1 MTLSAAEEHTIFQD
15 TSPGNIWL
23 SAGIVLSTSVL
34 GLFLINCAFGMH
46 SRSGVVGLL
55 FWSGFAT
62 ILMPFFFVLTRPWQ
76 RDRETLLILGIG
88 ITAVYLIR
96 AIRFS
101 YSIGLDDEWAHYRQ
115 LIVTL
120 ATGNP
125 FSYNSI
131 LPIVGH
137 YPSLAWV
144 VTGVVRMTG
153 LEPTTAALVTIGVA
167 KVLAIISVFYVAREF
182 SKSRL
187 TSALVTMLFFAA
199 PTMVFFDSQYAYE
212 SLGISL
218 AVTAYCLALMYFRGH
233 SVLARRWWLAAFI
246 FMCALATG
254 THHLSSFFMLL
265 SIMMTLLWEAFQ
277 NDEPWK
283 RLLLTFFIAL
293 SMVSTYTYL
302 VARGAIKY
310 IANQSVA
317 PFLDFL
323 NGNKSGLR
331 LPFQSAALQTPLF
344 EVVISLGGQLLLAGL
359 TLLSLWEAY
368 KRFKAKEPMTWVL
381 VAGLIYPMTV
391 VGRVVPGV
399 QEASNRGGGF
409 VILWMALLIG
419 EYAPRPRLWGTKG
432 RILMATLG
440 TIFCFS
446 GFISGSPYYAR
457 YPAGYLVGSPNQL
470 DSYVVEAAQ
479 WMADNTDQNDIYC
492 TDRLTSRIVGATSS
506 ATNVATIIPW
516 TYTCKDMFHDFRW
529 KSRDGFFLHL
539 RMFDY
544 IIVDMRLSQNA
555 PADGYLFD
563 NEKGHNYKKPLSH
576 KCLTKFAGV
585 AALSE
590 VWRNDHIII
599 YHNDAVRW
607 PIPNELT
614 PILQPF

>member
-1 MTLSAAEEHTIFQD
+1 MTLSAAEEHTILKD
-15 TSPGNIWL
+15 ATPGNIWL
-23 SAGIVLSTSVL
+23 SASAVLGTSAL
-34 GLFLINCAFGMH
+34 GLFLISRAFDLH
-46 SRSGVVGLL
+46 SRSGLVALL
-55 FWSGFAT
+55 FWGGFAT
-62 ILMPFFFVLTRPWQ
+62 ILLPFFFVLTRPWQ
-76 RDRETLLILGIG
+76 KDRETLLILTIG
-88 ITAVYLIR
+88 VVAVYLIR
-96 AIRFS
+96 AIRYK

-137 YPSLAWV
+137 YPSLAWLIS
-144 VTGVVRMTG
+144 GFVRMTS
-153 LEPTTAALVTIGVA
+153 LSPTTAALVGVGIA

-218 AVTAYCLALMYFRGH
+218 AVSAYSMALMYFRGH
-233 SVLARRWWLAAFI
+233 SQLARRWWLAGFI
-246 FMCALATG
+246 VMCALATG

-265 SIMMTLLWEAFQ
+265 SILMTLLWEAFQ

-283 RLLLTFFIAL
+283 RLLLTFLIAL

-302 VARGAIKY
+302 VARGALRY

-323 NGNKSGLR
+323 SGNKNSLR

-344 EVVISLGGQLLLAGL
+344 EVIISLGGQLLLAGL
-359 TLLSLWEAY
+359 TVLSLWEAY

-381 VAGLIYPMTV
+381 VAGLIYPLTV
-391 VGRVVPGV
+391 LGRVVPGV

-409 VILWMALLIG
+409 VILWMALLVG
-419 EYAPRPRLWGTKG
+419 EYAPRPRLWGRTG
-432 RILMATLG
+432 RMLMAVLG

-446 GFISGSPYYAR
+446 GFISGSPYYSR

-470 DSYVVEAAQ
+470 DSYTREAAQ
-479 WMADNTDQNDIYC
+479 WMADNTDQNNIYC
-492 TDRLTSRIVGATSS
+492 TDRLTSRLVGATSS

-516 TYTCKDMFHDFRW
+516 TYTCKDMFHDKHW
-529 KSRDGFFLHL
+529 TSRDGFFLHL
-539 RMFDY
+539 RMYDY
-544 IIVDMRLSQNA
+544 IIVDLRLSRNA

-563 NEKGHNYKKPLSH
+563 NEKGHNYKKPLPH

-585 AALSE
+585 AALSQA
-590 VWRNDHIII
+590 WRNKYIVI

-607 PIPNELT
+607 PIPNTLT